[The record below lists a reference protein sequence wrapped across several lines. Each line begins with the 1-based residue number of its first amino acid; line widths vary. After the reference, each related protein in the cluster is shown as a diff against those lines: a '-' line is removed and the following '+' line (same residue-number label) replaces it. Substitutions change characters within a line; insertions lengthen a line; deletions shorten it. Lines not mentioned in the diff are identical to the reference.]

1 MTVERTVPPSLTH
14 RGAKPPLE
22 NLEWEVLPPEDR
34 HRRKSVEPIF
44 KWVALIMDRLI
55 QIPGIKRRLGLNPI
69 LDLIPGFGDIAA
81 ALISISV
88 LVYGIRR
95 GIPKILLGR
104 MALNVLINEIV
115 GIIPIVGS
123 VFAFW
128 FTANTRNYDL
138 VREHLDTPR
147 RSTSGDKIFVGAVL
161 ALVVVVI
168 VAGIIGMFLILQAI
182 AKLISGLLN
191 RALMYRSSSA

>member
-1 MTVERTVPPSLTH
+1 VTADRTVPPSLTH
-14 RGAKPPLE
+14 QGAKPPLE

-34 HRRKSVEPIF
+34 HRRKSAEPIF
-44 KWVALIMDRLI
+44 KWVSLIMDRLI

-69 LDLIPGFGDIAA
+69 FDLIPGFGDVAA
-81 ALISISV
+81 GLVSVSV

-95 GIPKILLGR
+95 GIPKVLLGR
-104 MALNVLINEIV
+104 MALNVLINEGV

-138 VREHLDTPR
+138 LRQHLDTPA
-147 RSTSGDKIFVGAVL
+147 RSTKIDKIFVGGVL
-161 ALVVVVI
+161 ALVVLVI
-168 VAGIIGMFLILQAI
+168 LAGIIGTFLILREI
-182 AKLISGLLN
+182 AKLIS
-191 RALMYRSSSA
+191 A

>member
-1 MTVERTVPPSLTH
+1 VRRFITANSTVPPSLT
-14 RGAKPPLE
+14 RQGAKPPLE

-34 HRRKSVEPIF
+34 HRRKSAEPMF

-69 LDLIPGFGDIAA
+69 LDLIPGVGDIAA
-81 ALISISV
+81 ALVSVSV

-104 MALNVLINEIV
+104 MALNVLINEVV
-115 GIIPIVGS
+115 GIVPIVGS

-138 VREHLDTPR
+138 LREHLDTPR
-147 RSTSGDKIFVGAVL
+147 RSTKGDKIFVGAVL
-161 ALVVVVI
+161 ALVIIVI
-168 VAGIIGMFLILQAI
+168 AAGIIGTFLILQAI
-182 AKLISGLLN
+182 AKLIS
-191 RALMYRSSSA
+191 A